1 MFLFR
6 SIDYTKL
13 KSQLANIITLFN
25 LSLGIFAILLLL
37 EGYPHVSLIFIL
49 FAALVDRFDGM
60 VARHYHTES
69 EFGKELDS
77 LSDLVSFGVAPA
89 ILLYETGLS
98 ETTWIGLS
106 AVIFYILAGAIR
118 LARYNAEKFDGSYYG
133 LPITIAGVLLGL
145 CYFAIP
151 YISASFI
158 VVFICLLAWL
168 MVSRI
173 RIAKV

>member
-1 MFLFR
+1 
-6 SIDYTKL
+6 
-13 KSQLANIITLFN
+13 
-25 LSLGIFAILLLL
+25 
-37 EGYPHVSLIFIL
+37 
-49 FAALVDRFDGM
+49 M